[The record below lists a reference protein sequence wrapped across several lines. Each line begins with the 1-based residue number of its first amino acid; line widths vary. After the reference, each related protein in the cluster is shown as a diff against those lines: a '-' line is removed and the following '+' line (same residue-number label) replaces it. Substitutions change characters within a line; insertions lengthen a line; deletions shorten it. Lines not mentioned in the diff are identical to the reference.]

1 MKHSIDDA
9 APFRTLDGSE
19 IRELLHPQH
28 GGPQNQS
35 LAEARVPPGA
45 TTLAHHHVRSEEIY
59 HILAGTGLMRLGEQE
74 FAVAPGDSVLIPP
87 GMRHC
92 IHNSGT
98 TTLRFLCCCSPAYS
112 HQDTVLEE

>member
-1 MKHSIDDA
+1 MKRSVADS

-28 GGPQNQS
+28 GGPANQS

-45 TTLAHHHVRSEEIY
+45 NTLAHHHVLSEEIY
-59 HILAGTGLMRLGEQE
+59 HILEGVGLMTLGSEQ
-74 FAVAPGDSVLIPP
+74 FDVSVGDSVLIPP
-87 GMRHC
+87 GTSHC
-92 IHNSGT
+92 IHNPGN
-98 TTLRFLCCCSPAYS
+98 TTLRFLCCCSPAYA